1 MVLRM
6 TGTRWL
12 ALMMQAERAGGGDER
27 PDSEWLMYG
36 PSDEDDDGEIIAAE

>member
-12 ALMMQAERAGGGDER
+12 ALMMQAERAGGEDR

-36 PSDEDDDGEIIAAE
+36 PSEEEDDSEIIAGE

>member
-12 ALMMQAERAGGGDER
+12 ALMLQAERAGGDDR
-27 PDSEWLMYG
+27 LDSEWLLHG
-36 PSDEDDDGEIIAAE
+36 PSQDDEEDVDIIAAE

>member
-12 ALMMQAERAGGGDER
+12 ALMMMAERAGGDER
-27 PDSEWLMYG
+27 PDSEWLLHG
-36 PSDEDDDGEIIAAE
+36 PSEEDDGEDILPAE